1 VKRVQ
6 GAGGLE
12 PMYGFPQGAL
22 APWCP
27 TTHSAKH
34 MRALVIDDSRAIR
47 LILSRTLQELGFA
60 TLEAAN
66 GKEALTVLE
75 REGPV
80 ELALVDWN
88 MPEMNGLEFV
98 QAARARPAWGSMRMM
113 MVTTETEIERVVKA
127 LEAGADEYVM
137 KPFTREVIAEK
148 LAILGLG
155 TQAA

>member
-1 VKRVQ
+1 
-6 GAGGLE
+6 
-12 PMYGFPQGAL
+12 
-22 APWCP
+22 
-27 TTHSAKH
+27 

-47 LILSRTLQELGFA
+47 LILSRTLQEFGFE

-66 GKEALTVLE
+66 GKEALAVLE

-98 QAARARPAWGSMRMM
+98 QAARARPTWGTMRMM
-113 MVTTETEIERVVKA
+113 MVTTETEMERVVKA